1 METACPVSTEACP
14 AVHDAHCHSTNFT
27 SACCC
32 LSLQN
37 FAENFYSVRPKW
49 HCVPY
54 SGAFT
59 LALRPC
65 KKNLNP
71 KPEFYFVKTQN
82 PGLDKEPRV
91 HKTLVTVTKAIN
103 KLCYSPHLT
112 STEDDA
118 VEVNNFKDARSTQSI
133 NSTFYSSVDS
143 TQLQHHMN
151 DLIDPVHRF

>member
-1 METACPVSTEACP
+1 MMLTATQQTLRLHA
-14 AVHDAHCHSTNFT
+14 AVFHCRISLKT
-27 SACCC
+27 SIQ
-32 LSLQN
+32 LGLN
-37 FAENFYSVRPKW
+37 G
-49 HCVPY
+49 HCGPY